1 MRGEIAKLCL
11 AVIARSISDEA
22 IHSYF
27 VLRHGLL
34 RGACHLCASA
44 IALVGGA
51 HSRDPLAR
59 NDGLNAIILIR
70 SAMPDDD
77 HSPISASD
85 AKRLFADWKA
95 APAIVLAVSGGPD
108 SIALM
113 WLAARWRRSLARG
126 PRLVAVSVDHGLRK
140 EAAREARDVKRLARA
155 LGVEHR
161 TMRWRGTKPKT
172 GLPAAARIARYEL
185 LARAARACGAT
196 HVLTAHTRDDQAE
209 TLLMR
214 LLRGSGIAGLSAMA
228 RQSERDGFLLARPLL
243 HLPKARLIA
252 TLSRAKIDFADD
264 PTNRDTNFTRPRIRA
279 LLPALAAE
287 GGDVRALA
295 RLASRLARAN
305 AAVEILAD
313 GAERYLALK
322 GGHAGLPGFGAKT
335 FDAKASDAKTFGA
348 KTFDAKTFDAT
359 AFAALPEE
367 IRLRLLKRAID
378 RYGHEGPAELGKVE
392 ALLASLDQAVAESTT
407 GRRQRGGQASFK
419 QTLAGALVG
428 LARGRIRI
436 EPAPIRRRAD

>member
-1 MRGEIAKLCL
+1 
-11 AVIARSISDEA
+11 
-22 IHSYF
+22 
-27 VLRHGLL
+27 
-34 RGACHLCASA
+34 
-44 IALVGGA
+44 
-51 HSRDPLAR
+51 
-59 NDGLNAIILIR
+59 
-70 SAMPDDD
+70 MPDDD

-95 APAIVLAVSGGPD
+95 VPAIVLAVSGGPD
-108 SIALM
+108 SVALM
-113 WLAARWRRSLARG
+113 WLAARWRRGLSRG
-126 PRLVAVSVDHGLRK
+126 PRLVAVTVDHGLRK

-185 LARAARACGAT
+185 LARAARACRAT

-264 PTNRDTNFTRPRIRA
+264 PTNRDTNFTRARLRA
-279 LLPALAAE
+279 LLPVLAAE

-295 RLASRLARAN
+295 RLASRLARVN

-322 GGHAGLPGFGAKT
+322 GSHVGLPGFDAKT
-335 FDAKASDAKTFGA
+335 FDAKA
-348 KTFDAKTFDAT
+348 FDAKTFDAT

-407 GRRQRGGQASFK
+407 GRRQRGGQTSFK